1 MGTPSPRDTKWW
13 QMNSGLPPS
22 SVPAGGKLASSSGT
36 RTQTCTKNH
45 THPPQCHRSCPG
57 ADRQTDPG
65 SARNNQHKC
74 SSHAATPSSARTQD
88 KVQNPQPAQERP
100 EPSPP
105 AGRLPFTLGL
115 GATPAAPPPRPSA
128 AGATPAPLKG
138 TRGPPLGCH
147 LSRGVSTL
155 PTRVDSSPA
164 RNESSA
170 LTPSPLFQPLSPAA
184 PPSASETWQTP
195 VQPSEHPSGVPASTK
210 PPPANRVTPSVGPPL
225 PCVHVSSGSH
235 SKCPCPRRTSTAEE
249 REGVGAGP
257 GAQPR
262 AGEGAAQRAARG

>member
-1 MGTPSPRDTKWW
+1 MVADEFGAA
-13 QMNSGLPPS
+13 PS
-22 SVPAGGKLASSSGT
+22 SVPAGGKLASSSGS

-57 ADRQTDPG
+57 ADRRTDPG

-74 SSHAATPSSARTQD
+74 SSHAATPASARTQD
-88 KVQNPQPAQERP
+88 KVQNPQPAQERQ

-105 AGRLPFTLGL
+105 AGHLPFTFGL

-138 TRGPPLGCH
+138 TRGPPRGCH

-170 LTPSPLFQPLSPAA
+170 LTPSPLFQPLSPRG
-184 PPSASETWQTP
+184 PSFCLRDLANSCSSFRTHPRGPRFHKAS
-195 VQPSEHPSGVPASTK
+195 PSK
-210 PPPANRVTPSVGPPL
+210 PG
-225 PCVHVSSGSH
+225 H
-235 SKCPCPRRTSTAEE
+235 SLH
-249 REGVGAGP
+249 
-257 GAQPR
+257 
-262 AGEGAAQRAARG
+262 GAAMALCPLLLRLPFKMSLPPTDLDC